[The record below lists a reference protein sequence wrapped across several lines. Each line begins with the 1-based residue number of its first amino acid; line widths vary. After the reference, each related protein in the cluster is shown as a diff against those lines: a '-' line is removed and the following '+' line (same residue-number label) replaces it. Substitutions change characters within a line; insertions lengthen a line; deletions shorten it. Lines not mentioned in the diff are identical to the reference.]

1 MAKSKQ
7 TTPMMQQYQEVKD
20 QYPDAFLF
28 YRIGDFYELFNE
40 DAVKG
45 AQLLELTLTQRS
57 RKSDNPIPMC
67 GVPHQ
72 SVQSY
77 VDTLV
82 DKGYKVAICE
92 QMEDPKTAKGMV
104 DRDVIQLVT
113 PGTQTDANAENA
125 KVNNYLT
132 AVTYSESNNAY
143 GFSYIDLS
151 TGELKVSLLKNA
163 EAVLNE
169 VINLNSKEVV
179 VDESIDS
186 DLIDQ
191 LKGIGVLISHENQI
205 SEIDSDEI
213 ISTIDDPTLLDSLK
227 MLLSYISDT
236 QKRSLSHIQPAVQYE
251 PSSFLKIDH
260 NSQYNL
266 ELTKNIRTGKKSGTL
281 LWIVDDTKTAMG
293 GRKLKQWLERPL
305 IDRKE
310 IEQRQNLVETLLDNY
325 YERSELADN
334 LIKVYDLE
342 RLAGRISFG
351 GVNGRDLVQLETSL
365 EQIPKIKHVL
375 NDLDTPEFDE
385 IYQKLDDVNDVYE
398 LIKAAIISEPP
409 ISVTDGGLIRDGYSE
424 QLDQYRDAMKN
435 GKQWLA
441 DMEAKERQITGIHN
455 LKIGYNRVFGYYIEV
470 SKGNLSKLDD
480 SRYERLQT
488 LTNAER
494 FSTPELKEK
503 ESIIL
508 EAEEKSK
515 SLEYEIFTRVR
526 DQIKKQIPRIQKLAS
541 GISRLDVLQS
551 FATISEKYQFIKPQ
565 FNDGHDLNVKAGR
578 HPVVERVMGA
588 QSYVPNDVVMHSS
601 VSELL
606 ITGPNMSGKSTYMRQ
621 LALIV
626 ILAQMGCFVPAESAD
641 MPIFDQ
647 IFTRIGA
654 ADDLISGKSTFMV
667 EMREANEALKHAT
680 DNSLILFDEIG
691 RGTSTYDGMALAQ
704 AIIEYIHDNI
714 GAKTLFST
722 HYHELTDLDHELKHL
737 KNVHV
742 GAVEKNGN
750 LVFLH
755 KIMDGPA
762 DRSYGI
768 NVAKLAGLPDQLLKR
783 ANTVLEKLE
792 DADQQKNNH
801 DDKVQKNEAQVK
813 HPTRPQKTESETSV
827 DLSDGEQMALFKVD
841 EPKNHP
847 QLSKNE
853 SKIIKDLEST
863 DLMGKTP
870 IQIMNL
876 VYKWKTKLEN

>member
-125 KVNNYLT
+125 KINNYLT

-191 LKGIGVLISHENQI
+191 LKGIGVLISHEDQI

-310 IEQRQNLVETLLDNY
+310 IEQRQSLVETLLDNY

-588 QSYVPNDVVMHSS
+588 QSYVPNDVVMHPS

-755 KIMDGPA
+755 KIMNGPA

-792 DADQQKNNH
+792 DDDQRKNNH
-801 DDKVQKNEAQVK
+801 DDKIQKNEAQVK
-813 HPTRPQKTESETSV
+813 HPTLPQKTESETSV

-841 EPKNHP
+841 EPKNHS

-863 DLMGKTP
+863 DLMSKTP